1 MKLERLRTGLHL
13 LRPYTLSTP
22 GVQARF
28 LHRTRPPHEVPQPRP
43 FVPDVPTFLTLIGR
57 GLSRYAKKFPT
68 WESLWTVTGPQLK
81 ELGVEPPRTRKYLL
95 AWMQRYRQG
104 NLGPGGDFRFVQ
116 DGQAI
121 LKTATPPAGVVSD
134 TKFVVNVPHPEAEA
148 SADTEPSTLI
158 RPQGYVVRGAK
169 SISGP
174 FATPLPNATGAVVK
188 VTEGMWEHRRG
199 RKIDGGERRRAEVR
213 FKKRSAERRAQ
224 REAEILASLSM

>member
-1 MKLERLRTGLHL
+1 MKLERLRSGLHL
-13 LRPYTLSTP
+13 LRPHNLSTT
-22 GVQARF
+22 GQVRW
-28 LHRTRPPHEVPQPRP
+28 LHKTRPPHEVPQPRP
-43 FVPDVPTFLTLIGR
+43 FVPDVTTFLTLIGR
-57 GLSRYAKKFPT
+57 GLGRYAKKFPT

-81 ELGVEPPRTRKYLL
+81 ELGVEPPRSRRYLL

-104 NLGPGGDFRFVQ
+104 NFGPGGDFRFVQ

-121 LKTATPPAGVVSD
+121 LKAATPPAGVVSD

-148 SADTEPSTLI
+148 DAEPSTFI

-174 FATPLPNATGAVVK
+174 FATPLADSAGAVVK

-199 RKIDGGERRRAEVR
+199 RKIDGGERRQAEVR